1 MRSIEGIFALPR
13 GSSPTLLN
21 SRMDSP
27 VCTTLALHSPSITA
41 SRLSDMNPDVRSFH
55 HPDTST
61 WSHIVVDPATR
72 RGAIIDPVLDFDPAS
87 GRVQAGSAQR
97 LLEYIATTGLGIDW
111 ILETHIHADHLT
123 AAAWLKDRLGTN
135 AASPKIGIG
144 RGVIQ
149 VQRTFKQKLSLDD
162 GFAADGRE
170 FDVLFDDGS
179 EIKLGSITGRVL
191 TTPGHTPDGLSYVFG
206 NAVFIGDTLFA
217 PRGGTAR
224 CDFPGGDAQVLFDSI
239 QRLYALP
246 DATRVFLAHDYPP
259 QGEAPIAETS
269 IGAQKVGNIQ
279 VRVDTSAEEFV
290 AMRKYRDAT
299 LGMPRL
305 LWPSLQVNIRAG
317 RLPPA
322 ESNGQRYLRVPL
334 SADGFVS

>member
-1 MRSIEGIFALPR
+1 
-13 GSSPTLLN
+13 
-21 SRMDSP
+21 
-27 VCTTLALHSPSITA
+27 
-41 SRLSDMNPDVRSFH
+41 MNPDVRSFH
-55 HPDTST
+55 HPDTFT
-61 WSHIVVDPATR
+61 WTHVVVDPATR

-87 GRVQAGSAQR
+87 GRVWPASAQR

-111 ILETHIHADHLT
+111 ILETHVHADHLT
-123 AAAWLKDRLGTN
+123 AAAWLRDRLEAAG
-135 AASPKIGIG
+135 ASPKIGIG

-149 VQRTFKQKLSLDD
+149 VQRTFKQKFHLGD

-179 EIKLGSITGRVL
+179 EIELGNITGRVL
-191 TTPGHTPDGLSYVFG
+191 ATPGHTPDGQSFVFG

-259 QGEAPIAETS
+259 QGEAALAETS
-269 IGAQKVGNIQ
+269 IGAQKADNIH
-279 VRVDTSAEEFV
+279 VRSGTRADEFV
-290 AMRKYRDAT
+290 AMRRSRDAT

-322 ESNGQRYLRVPL
+322 ESDGQRFLRIPL
-334 SADGFVS
+334 SADGLDS

>member
-1 MRSIEGIFALPR
+1 
-13 GSSPTLLN
+13 
-21 SRMDSP
+21 
-27 VCTTLALHSPSITA
+27 
-41 SRLSDMNPDVRSFH
+41 MNPDVRSFH
-55 HPDTST
+55 HPDTFT
-61 WSHIVVDPATR
+61 WTHIVVDPATR

-87 GRVQAGSAQR
+87 GRVQAHSAQR
-97 LLEYIATTGLGIDW
+97 LLEYIATTRLGIDW
-111 ILETHIHADHLT
+111 ILETHVHADHLT
-123 AAAWLKDRLGTN
+123 AAAWLKGRLE
-135 AASPKIGIG
+135 AAGANPKIGIG

-149 VQRTFKQKLSLDD
+149 VQRTFKQKLHLDD
-162 GFAADGRE
+162 GFAADGRD

-179 EIKLGSITGRVL
+179 EIELGKITGRVL
-191 TTPGHTPDGLSYVFG
+191 ATPGHTPDGQSFVFG
-206 NAVFIGDTLFA
+206 NAAFIGDTLFA

-259 QGEAPIAETS
+259 QGEAALAETS
-269 IGAQKVGNIQ
+269 IGALKSGNIH
-279 VRVDTSAEEFV
+279 VRSTTTAEEFV
-290 AMRKYRDAT
+290 AMRKHRDAA

-322 ESNGQRYLRVPL
+322 ESNGQRFLRIPL
-334 SADGFVS
+334 SGESLE